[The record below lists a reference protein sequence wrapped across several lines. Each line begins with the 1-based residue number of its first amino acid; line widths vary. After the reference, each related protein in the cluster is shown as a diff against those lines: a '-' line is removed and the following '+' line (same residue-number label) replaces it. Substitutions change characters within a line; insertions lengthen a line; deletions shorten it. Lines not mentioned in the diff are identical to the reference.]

1 MAVTLHFSL
10 ADIGWF
16 IHTCQGYLCPA
27 KGIIS
32 VCGLAPH
39 ALPEFDSPCEPTPRL
54 IFPMPNRSRFSRL
67 ALVLMLF
74 LALCAGMFSPRVE
87 QSVEAKPLNAVDEL
101 NVFISEFR
109 VRGPNGA
116 DDEFIE
122 IYNATGNTI
131 TTTNWSI
138 KKSSGCGNSST
149 DLVTGINIT
158 LAPGQYYL
166 FARSGSYS
174 GSTSP
179 DATFPSS
186 STYAIA
192 DDGGIALVNGTT
204 IIDQVGLCS
213 TTTYKEGSALS
224 SMSGTANQSYERKSG
239 GSAGS
244 CKDTDNNATD
254 FIFNSSTSNP
264 QNSLDLAIPCLA
276 VVNVTSSASGVYLD
290 TSGAVIDVLVEFSN
304 VVTVTG
310 SPSLLME
317 TGATDRT
324 AVYISGSGTNTL
336 TFNYTIT
343 SGDNT
348 SDLDYVSVNSLTLNG
363 GTIFGASGDAILLLP
378 KPGNAGSLSANE
390 AISIDNTSTTP
401 TLVSF
406 TRQTPTSQYTNADK
420 LTFRIT
426 FNEAVVGVDTTDFSV
441 NGLVGPTVS
450 LLKIEDGRIYDLE
463 VTNGGLSTLN
473 GIVSLDLNAGHGIT
487 DSGGNALPTAEPSTD
502 EQYDV
507 DNASPTVTINQS
519 GTQLDPTVAL
529 PINFDVV
536 FSEPIDATSFTAAD
550 IRQNGTALGVT
561 WSITNSGD
569 NQNFTLSAISTS
581 AGTLVP
587 SLNAGADASVVV
599 KDRAGNHNLAST
611 STDNSVTFND
621 TIAPTV
627 TINQSGTQ
635 ADPTSALPINF
646 TVQFSEPINTA
657 TFTTSDITQSGTA
670 TSVVWGLTNSGD
682 NRTFTLSVTSS
693 GYGTIVPSIA
703 ANRVTDLSGNNNTA
717 STSSDNSVEF
727 LLTSAR
733 SIIINEVAWAGTTSS
748 LPEDEW
754 IELYNVT
761 NATINITGWT
771 LRAAD
776 GSPSITLN
784 GTIPAGG
791 YFLLER
797 DDDNTV
803 SGIEFIA
810 DQIYTGDLSNSGESL
825 TLRDGA
831 NKVIDTANGNG
842 GGWPK
847 GSNSTYGSMERTS
860 TSTESDNS
868 WVTNTGAVRYGKNA
882 NGGDILGTPKRAN
895 SPLPTPT
902 PTPDKTATP
911 TPRPPTATVDPR
923 PIINEI
929 LARPGFDW
937 NQDGKTNVFDEFIE
951 IKNLTATDISLSGWK
966 LSTVDGDAF
975 SLPSVNLKPGERIVF
990 YGEETNIL
998 LSDGG
1003 ETIRLTNSSGK
1014 IYDAFTYEVARAE
1027 DRSFCRLPDGN
1038 PGNSWFEDCIPTPN
1052 LTNTREGKSPTSPDN
1067 AESPVCN
1074 LPDTIPLDFFIPEC
1088 RGYGANIWNPYY
1100 WDQLSGMFKK
1110 WITDG
1115 TSKWDSFIE

>member
-1 MAVTLHFSL
+1 M
-10 ADIGWF
+10 
-16 IHTCQGYLCPA
+16 PA

-32 VCGLAPH
+32 ARGLAP
-39 ALPEFDSPCEPTPRL
+39 LSPPKIVRPCEPTPRP
-54 IFPMPNRSRFSRL
+54 IFPMPNRTRFSRL

-74 LALCAGMFSPRVE
+74 LALCAGMFSPHVD
-87 QSVEAKPLNAVDEL
+87 QSVEAKPLGSVDEL
-101 NVFISEFR
+101 NVFISELR

-122 IYNATGNTI
+122 IFNATGNTI
-131 TTTNWSI
+131 STTNWKL

-174 GSTSP
+174 GSTTP
-179 DATFPSS
+179 DATFPAS

-192 DDGGIALVNGTT
+192 DDGGIALTNASDVV
-204 IIDQVGLCS
+204 IDQVGLCS

-224 SMSGTANQSYERKSG
+224 AMSGTSNQSYERKSG

-264 QNSLDLAIPCLA
+264 QNFLSAAIPCLA
-276 VVNVTSSASGVYLD
+276 VVNVTSSVSGLYLD
-290 TSGAVIDVLVEFSN
+290 TSAAVIDIQLEFSN

-310 SPSLLME
+310 SPTLLME
-317 TGATDRT
+317 TGSTDRT
-324 AVYISGSGTNTL
+324 AVYASGSGTNIL

-343 SGDNT
+343 PGDNT
-348 SDLDYVSVNSLTLNG
+348 SDFDYASVNALALNG
-363 GTIFGASGDAILLLP
+363 GTIIGAGGEAVLLLP

-390 AISIDNTSTTP
+390 DIRINNTSTTP
-401 TLVSF
+401 ILVSF
-406 TRQTPTSQYTNADK
+406 ARQNPSNQYTNADK
-420 LTFRIT
+420 LIFRIT
-426 FNEAVVGVDTTDFSV
+426 FNEAVIGVDATDFFL
-441 NGLVGPTVS
+441 NGLAGSTVS
-450 LLKIEDGRIYDLE
+450 LVKIEDGRIYDLE
-463 VTNGGLSTLN
+463 ITNGGLSTLN
-473 GIVSLDLNAGHGIT
+473 GIVSLNLNAGHGIT
-487 DSGGNALPTAEPSTD
+487 DTGGIALPDTEPSTD

-507 DNASPTVTINQS
+507 DNTSPTVTINQS
-519 GTQLDPTVAL
+519 GTQVDPTTAL
-529 PINFDVV
+529 PVSFLVA
-536 FSEPIDATSFTAAD
+536 FSEPIDTTTFTTAD

-569 NQNFTLSAISTS
+569 NQNFTLSAIASS
-581 AGTLVP
+581 AGTLIP

-611 STDNSVTFND
+611 STDNSVVFND
-621 TIAPTV
+621 TIKPTV
-627 TINQSGTQ
+627 TIDQSGTQ
-635 ADPTSALPINF
+635 IDPTSALPINF
-646 TVQFSEPINTA
+646 SIQFSEPINTA

-670 TSVVWGLTNSGD
+670 ASVVWSITNSGD
-682 NRTFTLSVTSS
+682 SRTFTLSVTSS
-693 GYGTIVPSIA
+693 GYGTIIPSIA
-703 ANRVTDLSGNNNTA
+703 VNKVTDLSGNNNTA
-717 STSSDNSVEF
+717 STSGDNSVEF
-727 LLTSAR
+727 LSTSAR

-754 IELYNVT
+754 IELYNST
-761 NATINITGWT
+761 NATINMTGWT
-771 LRAAD
+771 LKTAD

-803 SGIEFIA
+803 SDISA
-810 DQIYTGDLSNSGESL
+810 DQIYTGDLSNSGETL

-847 GSNSTYGSMERTS
+847 GSNSTYGSMERTG
-860 TSTESDNS
+860 TSTESDSS
-868 WVTNTGAVRYGKNA
+868 WLTNTGAVRNGKNA

-902 PTPDKTATP
+902 PIPDKTSTP
-911 TPRPPTATVDPR
+911 TPRPPTATVPPR

-951 IKNLTATDISLSGWK
+951 IKNLTATDLSLSGWK
-966 LSTVDGDAF
+966 LSTVDGDTF
-975 SLPSVNLKPGERIVF
+975 TLPAITLKPGERIVF

-1003 ETIRLTNSSGK
+1003 ETVRLSNSSGK
-1014 IYDAFTYEVARAE
+1014 IYDAFTYELARAE

-1052 LTNTREGKSPTSPDN
+1052 LTNTREGKSPTSPDD
-1067 AESPVCN
+1067 AVSPVCN

-1100 WDQLSGMFKK
+1100 WDQLSGIFKK
-1110 WITDG
+1110 WITDE